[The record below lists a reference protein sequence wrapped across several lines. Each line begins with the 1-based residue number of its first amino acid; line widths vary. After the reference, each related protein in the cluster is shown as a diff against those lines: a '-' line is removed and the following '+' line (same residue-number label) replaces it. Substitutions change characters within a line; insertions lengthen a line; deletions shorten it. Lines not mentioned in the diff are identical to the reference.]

1 MQRSVYFYRTGY
13 PAFLTT
19 VCHCL
24 PKRQA
29 VFGVAAYTASA
40 KQWHTVLRRTGL
52 VRNAGYTLI
61 EILVATA
68 LSLIL
73 LGAVVQIFGLIGG
86 SVNDSRATLEASD
99 RLRATAVRLQKDLA
113 GLTVTPIPPRS
124 PESDEGYLEII
135 EGPVG
140 PAIPIAATGAIAVDN
155 DSGGVDTTVGDY
167 DDILMFTTR
176 SAVRPFVGRYWDTV
190 MGSQSTIESDTAEV
204 AWFIRGRTLYRRV
217 LLVVPGAN
225 LSGAVFGG
233 FYNKYDI
240 SIRSS
245 NGTTTG
251 TLIANTQ
258 GDLTRRECR
267 FAHDPIIPDN
277 FPYDV
282 RGWEKWGLPTL
293 EECSAN
299 TWNAGAQPPPTGGN
313 SLSQYDFWNDPPI
326 TNYSASGGRIAEDI
340 ILTNVIGFDVK
351 VWDPDVSP
359 CGAYVDL
366 GNGGA
371 SGVFAGLGNTQSLPS
386 LPVTARV
393 YCTWSTHYESDGH
406 DTNNDGVTIDE
417 GTNGFDDD
425 GNGIVDDA
433 GEQETSPP
441 YPVPLRGIQVKIR
454 VFEPDSRQIREGT
467 VVQDFLPK

>member
-1 MQRSVYFYRTGY
+1 MQRSVYSCR
-13 PAFLTT
+13 
-19 VCHCL
+19 
-24 PKRQA
+24 
-29 VFGVAAYTASA
+29 
-40 KQWHTVLRRTGL
+40 
-52 VRNAGYTLI
+52 AGYTLI

-135 EGPVG
+135 EGPNT
-140 PAIPIAATGAIAVDN
+140 AAVNIAVD
-155 DSGGVDTTVGDY
+155 DQDGDGADAGDPSDTTVGDF

-176 SAVRPFVGRYWDTV
+176 SAARPFMGKYDTE
-190 MGSQSTIESDTAEV
+190 TIESDVAEV
-204 AWFIRGRTLYRRV
+204 AWFVRGRTLYRRV
-217 LLVVPGAN
+217 LLVAPSAN
-225 LSGAVFGG
+225 LATETLDG
-233 FYNKYDI
+233 FYADHDI

-245 NGTTTG
+245 DGTASG
-251 TLIANTQ
+251 TVIANTL

-267 FAHDPIIPDN
+267 FAHDPQVDTTD

-282 RGWEKWGLPTL
+282 RGWEMWGLPTL
-293 EECSAN
+293 EECSAG
-299 TWNAGAQPPPTGGN
+299 TWDAGCMAPATKFTALTPV
-313 SLSQYDFWNDPPI
+313 DFWNDQS
-326 TNYSASGGRIAEDI
+326 TNNMGHVGSRLAEDV

-351 VWDPDVSP
+351 VWDNNVQ
-359 CGAYVDL
+359 AYVNL
-366 GNGGA
+366 GAAGGTGLSGPAQTA
-371 SGVFAGLGNTQSLPS
+371 SKLAAAP
-386 LPVTARV
+386 TAATHWDAHV
-393 YCTWSTHYESDGH
+393 YDTWSSHYESDGD
-406 DTNNDGVTIDE
+406 DTNNDGDIDK

-454 VFEPDSRQIREGT
+454 VFEPDSRQIREVT